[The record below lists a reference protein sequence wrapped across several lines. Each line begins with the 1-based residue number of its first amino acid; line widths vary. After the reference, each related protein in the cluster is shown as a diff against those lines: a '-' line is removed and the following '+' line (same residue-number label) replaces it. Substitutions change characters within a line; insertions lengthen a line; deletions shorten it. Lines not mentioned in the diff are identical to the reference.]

1 MADILILPVVPV
13 ERPAELKCNGVG
25 RDAEHDRA
33 VCFYFSRK
41 VTDAEM
47 RFLHDCMARAAIMA
61 PSAPDDDG
69 SAGS

>member
-13 ERPAELKCNGVG
+13 ERAPADLKCNGVG

-47 RFLHDCMARAAIMA
+47 RFLHDCVARAAIMA
-61 PSAPDDDG
+61 PSASEDDDAA
-69 SAGS
+69 S